1 MRLTQEPPD
10 VGSKSPGMGESSQ
23 YANAWVYIVEGLLV
37 TFILYKIF
45 SARRGRQLFIRRIAG
60 LSALDEAVGRATEMG
75 RPMLFSPGIGG
86 LSIIGLQALAI
97 LSHVVRRAAK
107 YGTRVIVPLADPLLY
122 TVAEEVAKDAY
133 SAEGVPEQFN
143 SDDIRYLSD
152 NQFAWASSVVG
163 ILHREKVATAFYFGY
178 YAAESL
184 ILAENGQMV
193 GAIQIAGTP
202 STTQIPFFL
211 ASCDY
216 TIIGDEY
223 YAASAYLS
231 REPTL
236 LGSLV
241 GQDYG
246 KLVIIGLILL
256 GAVAVTVAAIN
267 PNMPGSNLIQEY
279 FINYFQRGAL

>member
-1 MRLTQEPPD
+1 
-10 VGSKSPGMGESSQ
+10 MGESTV
-23 YANAWVYIVEGLLV
+23 YANIAVYVVEGLLV
-37 TFILYKIF
+37 FFIVYKII
-45 SARRGRQLFIRRIAG
+45 SARRGRQLFIRRIPG

-75 RPMLFSPGIGG
+75 RPMLFTPGLSG
-86 LSIIGLQALAI
+86 LSIIGLQAMAI
-97 LSHVVRRAAK
+97 MSHIVKRAAK
-107 YGTRVIVPLADPLLY
+107 YGTRVIVPTADPLLY

-133 SAEGVPEQFN
+133 NAEGVPEQFN
-143 SDDIRYLSD
+143 PEDIRYLSD
-152 NQFAWASSVVG
+152 NQFAWASGVVG
-163 ILHREKVATAFYFGY
+163 TLHREKVATAFYFGY

-184 ILAENGQMV
+184 ILTENGQMV

-202 STTQIPFFL
+202 TTTQIPFFL

-246 KLVIIGLILL
+246 KLTMIALIIVGAIAVTL
-256 GAVAVTVAAIN
+256 GALYPDWTVVHW
-267 PNMPGSNLIQEY
+267 MQSHFLK
-279 FINYFQRGAL
+279 YFQRGVG

>member
-1 MRLTQEPPD
+1 
-10 VGSKSPGMGESSQ
+10 MGETSQ
-23 YANAWVYIVEGLLV
+23 FANEAVWVVEGLLV
-37 TFILYKIF
+37 FFILYKIL
-45 SARRGRQLFIRRIAG
+45 SARRGRQLFIRRIPG

-75 RPMLFSPGIGG
+75 RPMLFAPG
-86 LSIIGLQALAI
+86 LSGLDIVGLQSMAI
-97 LSHVVRRAAK
+97 MSHVVRHAAK
-107 YGTRVIVPLADPLLY
+107 YGTRVIVPLADAVLY

-133 SAEGVPEQFN
+133 AAEGVPEQFN
-143 SDDIRYLSD
+143 SEDIRFLSD
-152 NQFAWASSVVG
+152 RQFAWASGVVG
-163 ILHREKVATAFYFGY
+163 IQHREKVASAFYFGY
-178 YAAESL
+178 YYAESL

-193 GAIQIAGTP
+193 GAIQVAGTP
-202 STTQIPFFL
+202 ATTQVPFFL

-246 KLVIIGLILL
+246 KLIVIGIVVL
-256 GAVAVTVAAIN
+256 GALTITLSSLVPDLWGLQTIN
-267 PNMPGSNLIQEY
+267 SFFTKY
-279 FINYFQRGAL
+279 FPRGL

>member
-1 MRLTQEPPD
+1 MTD
-10 VGSKSPGMGESSQ
+10 SSQ
-23 YANAWVYIVEGLLV
+23 YANAWVWIVEGLIV
-37 TFILYKIF
+37 FFILWKIL
-45 SARRGRQLFIRRIAG
+45 SARRGRELFIRRIPG

-75 RPMLFSPGIGG
+75 RPMLFTPGLSG
-86 LSIIGLQALAI
+86 LSIIGLQAMAI
-97 LSHVVRRAAK
+97 MSHVVRRAAK

-133 SAEGVPEQFN
+133 GAEGVPEQFEPE
-143 SDDIRYLSD
+143 DIRYLSD
-152 NQFAWASSVVG
+152 SQFAWASGVVG
-163 ILHREKVATAFYFGY
+163 ILHREQVATAFYFGY

-202 STTQIPFFL
+202 TTTQIPFFL

-223 YAASAYLS
+223 YASAAYLS

-246 KLVIIGLILL
+246 KLVMIGLIVV
-256 GAVAVTVAAIN
+256 GAVAVTLASVSPEI
-267 PNMPGSNLIQEY
+267 PILPWLQDHFLKY
-279 FINYFQRGAL
+279 FPRS

>member
-1 MRLTQEPPD
+1 
-10 VGSKSPGMGESSQ
+10 MGETGA
-23 YANAWVYIVEGLLV
+23 YANPAVWIVEGLLV
-37 TFILYKIF
+37 LFIIYKIL
-45 SARRGRQLFIRRIAG
+45 SARRGRDLFIRRIPG

-75 RPMLFSPGIGG
+75 RPMLFAPG
-86 LSIIGLQALAI
+86 LSGLDIVGLQSMAI
-97 LSHVVRRAAK
+97 LSHVVRHAAR
-107 YGTRVIVPLADPLLY
+107 YGTRVIVPLADAVLY

-143 SDDIRYLSD
+143 GEDIRFLSD
-152 NQFAWASSVVG
+152 RQFAWASGVVG
-163 ILHREKVATAFYFGY
+163 ILHREQVASAFYFGY
-178 YAAESL
+178 YYAESL

-193 GAIQIAGTP
+193 GAIQVAGTP
-202 STTQIPFFL
+202 ATTQIPFFL

-246 KLVIIGLILL
+246 KLVVIGIILL
-256 GAVAVTVAAIN
+256 GAAAVTLLSVF
-267 PNMPGSNLIQEY
+267 PHL
-279 FINYFQRGAL
+279 GALDWLNSHFLKFFPRGL

>member
-1 MRLTQEPPD
+1 
-10 VGSKSPGMGESSQ
+10 MGETSA
-23 YANAWVYIVEGLLV
+23 YANPAVWIVEGLLV
-37 TFILYKIF
+37 FFVLYKIL
-45 SARRGRQLFIRRIAG
+45 SARRGRNLFIRRIAG

-75 RPMLFSPGIGG
+75 RPMMYAPG
-86 LSIIGLQALAI
+86 LSGLDIVGLQSMAI

-107 YGTRVIVPLADPLLY
+107 YGTRVIVPLADPVLY

-133 SAEGVPEQFN
+133 SAEGVPEQFIPE
-143 SDDIRYLSD
+143 DIRFLSD
-152 NQFAWASSVVG
+152 RQFAWASGVVG
-163 ILHREKVATAFYFGY
+163 ILHREQVASAFYFGY
-178 YAAESL
+178 YFAESL
-184 ILAENGQMV
+184 ILSENGQMV
-193 GAIQIAGTP
+193 GAIQVAGTP
-202 STTQIPFFL
+202 AITQIPFFL

-246 KLVIIGLILL
+246 KLTIVGIITI
-256 GAVAVTVAAIN
+256 GALAVTLARLAPHLSALN
-267 PNMPGSNLIQEY
+267 DLFLKY
-279 FINYFQRGAL
+279 FPRGL